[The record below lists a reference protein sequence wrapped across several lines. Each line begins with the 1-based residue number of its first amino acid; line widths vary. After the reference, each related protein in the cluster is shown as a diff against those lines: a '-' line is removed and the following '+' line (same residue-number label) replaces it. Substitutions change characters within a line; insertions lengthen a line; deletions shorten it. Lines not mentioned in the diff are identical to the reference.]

1 MIGGQIASYIVQKAV
16 SGGALSVVDPLGL
29 AKHIADGTG
38 ATKQEYIPTIG
49 TTVIVDDFTLSA
61 FRVTRSGD
69 TLVVRFVAVTKQ
81 IIDGQLYS
89 KDPAPRIVT
98 YQRTDGRWQMTSNAN
113 FNAPAAS

>member
-1 MIGGQIASYIVQKAV
+1 MII
-16 SGGALSVVDPLGL
+16 
-29 AKHIADGTG
+29 
-38 ATKQEYIPTIG
+38 
-49 TTVIVDDFTLSA
+49 DDFTLSA

-69 TLVVRFVAVTKQ
+69 TLVVRFVAVAKQ